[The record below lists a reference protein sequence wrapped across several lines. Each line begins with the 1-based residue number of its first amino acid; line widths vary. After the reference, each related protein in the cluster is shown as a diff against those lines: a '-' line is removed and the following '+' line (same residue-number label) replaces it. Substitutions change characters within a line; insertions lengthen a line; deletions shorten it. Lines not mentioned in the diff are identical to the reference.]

1 MKYFFHKKAILIK
14 SMVLNIKSKIP
25 FINKKNKDPFIY
37 QFMNFNQ
44 DYLNISLEINSTD
57 YKSLEGQS
65 LIYPRDDMSDSDYYT
80 DR

>member
-1 MKYFFHKKAILIK
+1 
-14 SMVLNIKSKIP
+14 
-25 FINKKNKDPFIY
+25 
-37 QFMNFNQ
+37 MNFNQ